1 LLLYIN
7 CRNYFK
13 NRGKSSRNSKFAA
26 IIQER
31 YMAVASIGNEN
42 LKPPQWQI
50 YLAFAAVYIIWGST
64 YLGMKFAIETMPPFL
79 MSALRFTVAGF
90 CLLIYCLVVKRM
102 PFPTWQQLKTPVLTG
117 FLLVMMGNGGMSYA
131 EKTVPSSVAAL
142 LVATTPLWFTALGWL
157 FYGDR
162 RPNLKMVSGL
172 FLGMTGIVILVG
184 PSQLSGQAI
193 DLIGIII
200 IMIGT
205 LCWAFGSLY
214 SAHTKNQAPP
224 LVSTALQMLIGGVFL
239 FMLSFLLGDFK
250 SFHVE
255 SISGKSLAALGY
267 LIVFGSWIG
276 YTSYSW
282 LIRVVPP
289 SQASTYAYVN
299 PLVAVLLGWLLG
311 GESVTYQMLVA
322 GACILPGVILILK
335 SRPKN
340 PVPETNPIE
349 EQ

>member
-1 LLLYIN
+1 M
-7 CRNYFK
+7 
-13 NRGKSSRNSKFAA
+13 AA
-26 IIQER
+26 TL
-31 YMAVASIGNEN
+31 SGNEG

-79 MSALRFTVAGF
+79 MSAIRFTVAGF
-90 CLLIYCLVVKRM
+90 FLLMYCLVVKQM
-102 PFPTWQQLKTPVLTG
+102 PFPAWKQLKTPLLTG
-117 FLLVMMGNGGMSYA
+117 FLLVMLGNGGMSYA
-131 EKTVPSSVAAL
+131 EKTVPSSIAAL
-142 LVATTPLWFTALGWL
+142 LVATTPLWFAALGWL
-157 FYGDR
+157 VYGDN
-162 RPNLKMVSGL
+162 RPNFKMVSGL
-172 FLGMTGIVILVG
+172 FLGMAGIVILIG
-184 PSQLSGQAI
+184 PSQLSGHAI
-193 DLIGIII
+193 DLAGVII

-205 LCWAFGSLY
+205 LSWAFGSLY

-224 LVSTALQMLIGGVFL
+224 LISTALQMLAGGIFL
-239 FMLSFLLGDFK
+239 FILSFLLGDFK

-255 SISGKSLAALGY
+255 SVSGKSLAALGY

-299 PLVAVLLGWLLG
+299 PLVAVLFGWLLG
-311 GESVTYQMLVA
+311 GESVTYQMLIA
-322 GACILPGVILILK
+322 GACILPAVILILK
-335 SRPKN
+335 SKSKS